1 MRVSYPLRIDDQRTL
16 PDGYDGPVF
25 VWDID
30 KTYLS
35 THFSSLQG
43 LSRIPLEF
51 AVDKRAITGMPEVLR
66 GIRRGPG
73 PGYGCVP
80 LYFVTASPP
89 QLRGVLEH
97 KMILDGVEFDGITF
111 KDWWRIMKQGRPKR
125 LLDQVGFKV
134 CALLEG
140 RQRRPLATEY
150 LFGDDAESDA
160 DAFSLYASMLQ
171 NELPAREAQDRMAEA
186 GVREDNRRCV
196 LSLLDQLPRKRG
208 NVGRF
213 FIHLEKQTPPEKFD
227 RFGPLVAPV
236 RNGFQLSLALYELGL
251 VDQDT
256 VLQCREAASSAP
268 GSPGPMFESLIT
280 DAIDRRL
287 ITRRKLHSLDA
298 VLPTSLQKKASRKGT
313 RRAGGRA
320 KPTAKNRKK
329 KK

>member
-1 MRVSYPLRIDDQRTL
+1 MPATYPLQVDDQRTL
-16 PDGYDGPVF
+16 PDGYTGPVF
-25 VWDID
+25 IWDID

-51 AVDKRAITGMPEVLR
+51 AVDKQAIPGMPEVLR

-111 KDWWRIMKQGRPKR
+111 KNWWKIMKKGRPKR

-160 DAFSLYASMLQ
+160 DAFSLYARLVQEEMSYG
-171 NELPAREAQDRMAEA
+171 EARDRIADA
-186 GVREDNRRCV
+186 GMREDNQRCA
-196 LSLLDQLPRKRG
+196 LALLEQLPEKRG
-208 NVGRF
+208 KVKKV
-213 FIHLEKQTPPEKFD
+213 FIHLEKRTPPEQFD
-227 RFGPLVAPV
+227 RLGPLVVPV
-236 RNGFQLSLALYELGL
+236 RGGFQLCLALFALGL
-251 VDQDT
+251 VDEAT
-256 VLQCREAASSAP
+256 VRQCRDAICSVAETPDPELEAR
-268 GSPGPMFESLIT
+268 IT
-280 DAIDRRL
+280 DAVDRRL
-287 ITRRKLHSLDA
+287 ISRQKLRLLDS
-298 VLPTSLQKKASRKGT
+298 VLPTSSRKES
-313 RRAGGRA
+313 
-320 KPTAKNRKK
+320 
-329 KK
+329 

>member
-1 MRVSYPLRIDDQRTL
+1 MPVSYPLQVDDQRTL
-16 PDGYDGPVF
+16 PDGYTGPVF

-51 AVDKRAITGMPEVLR
+51 AVDKQAIAGMPECLR

-80 LYFVTASPP
+80 LYFVSASPP

-111 KDWWRIMKQGRPKR
+111 KDWWQIMKKGRPKR
-125 LLDQVGFKV
+125 ILDQVGFKV

-140 RQRRPLATEY
+140 RQRRPRAMEY

-160 DAFSLYASMLQ
+160 AAFSLYARLVHEEMSYG
-171 NELPAREAQDRMAEA
+171 EARDRIADA
-186 GVREDNRRCV
+186 GMREDNQGCA
-196 LSLLDQLPRKRG
+196 LALLDRLPEKRG
-208 NVGRF
+208 KVKRI
-213 FIHLEKQTPPEKFD
+213 FIHLEKRTPPEQFE

-236 RNGFQLSLALYELGL
+236 RGGFQLSLALFALGL
-251 VDQDT
+251 VDEDT
-256 VLQCREAASSAP
+256 VRQCREAICPAV
-268 GSPGPMFESLIT
+268 GSPDPELDALIT
-280 DAIDRRL
+280 DAIGRRL
-287 ITRRKLHSLDA
+287 ISRKKLRLLDS
-298 VLPTSLQKKASRKGT
+298 VLPTS
-313 RRAGGRA
+313 
-320 KPTAKNRKK
+320 
-329 KK
+329 

>member
-1 MRVSYPLRIDDQRTL
+1 MPVSYPLQVDDQRTL
-16 PDGYDGPVF
+16 PDGYTGPVF

-51 AVDKRAITGMPEVLR
+51 AVDKQAIAGMPECLR

-80 LYFVTASPP
+80 LYFVSASPP

-111 KDWWRIMKQGRPKR
+111 KDWWQIMKKGRPKR
-125 LLDQVGFKV
+125 ILDQVGFKA

-140 RQRRPLATEY
+140 RQRRPRATEY

-160 DAFSLYASMLQ
+160 DAFSLYARLVHEKMSQ
-171 NELPAREAQDRMAEA
+171 GEAADLMAET
-186 GVREDNRRCV
+186 GMREDNQRCA
-196 LSLLDQLPRKRG
+196 LALLDRLPEKRG
-208 NVGRF
+208 KVKKV
-213 FIHLEKQTPPEKFD
+213 FIHLEKHTPPEQFQ

-236 RNGFQLSLALYELGL
+236 RGGFQLALALFALGL
-251 VDQDT
+251 VDKDT
-256 VLQCREAASSAP
+256 VRQCREAI
-268 GSPGPMFESLIT
+268 SPEVGTPDPELDTLIT
-280 DAIDRRL
+280 DAIGRRL
-287 ITRRKLHSLDA
+287 ISRKKLRLLDS
-298 VLPTSLQKKASRKGT
+298 VLPTS
-313 RRAGGRA
+313 
-320 KPTAKNRKK
+320 
-329 KK
+329 

>member
-1 MRVSYPLRIDDQRTL
+1 MRVSYPLRIDDHRTL

-43 LSRIPLEF
+43 LSRIPFEF
-51 AVDKRAITGMPEVLR
+51 AVDKQAITGMPEVLR

-97 KMILDGVEFDGITF
+97 KMLLDGVEFDGITF

-125 LLDQVGFKV
+125 ILDQVGFKV

-150 LFGDDAESDA
+150 LFGDDAETDA
-160 DAFSLYASMLQ
+160 DAFSLYAGMVQ
-171 NELPAREAQDRMAEA
+171 NELSAREALDRMAEV
-186 GVREDNRRCV
+186 GVREDNQRCA
-196 LSLLDQLPRKRG
+196 LSLLDELPRTRG
-208 NVGRF
+208 KVKRF
-213 FIHLEKQTPPEKFD
+213 FIHLEKRTPPEAFD
-227 RFGPLVAPV
+227 RFGPLASPV
-236 RNGFQLSLALYELGL
+236 RNGFQLSLALYGLGL
-251 VDQDT
+251 VDQDA
-256 VLQCREAASSAP
+256 VLQCREATSSAP
-268 GSPGPMFESLIT
+268 GATDPGFESLIT

-287 ITRRKLHSLDA
+287 ITRRKLRLLDA
-298 VLPTSLQKKASRKGT
+298 VFPASLQEASPRRGT
-313 RRAGGRA
+313 RRTGGRA
-320 KPTAKNRKK
+320 KPSAKNRKK
-329 KK
+329 K

>member
-1 MRVSYPLRIDDQRTL
+1 MRVSYPLRIDDQRSF

-51 AVDKRAITGMPEVLR
+51 AVDKQAITGMPEVLR

-111 KDWWRIMKQGRPKR
+111 KDWWRIMKQRRPKR

-140 RQRRPLATEY
+140 RLRRPLSTEY

-160 DAFSLYASMLQ
+160 DAFSLYASLVHK
-171 NELPAREAQDRMAEA
+171 ELSAREAQDRMTEV
-186 GVREDNRRCV
+186 GVREDNRRCAM
-196 LSLLDQLPRKRG
+196 SLLDQLPQRRG
-208 NVGRF
+208 TVQRI
-213 FIHLEKQTPPEKFD
+213 FIHLEKRTPPEEFD

-236 RNGFQLSLALYELGL
+236 RNGFQLGLALYELGL

-256 VLQCREAASSAP
+256 VLQCREAASSAS
-268 GSPGPMFESLIT
+268 GSPDPGFESLIS
-280 DAIDRRL
+280 DAVDRSL
-287 ITRRKLHSLDA
+287 ITPQKLRSLDD
-298 VLPTSLQKKASRKGT
+298 VLPTSLHKKSPRKGS
-313 RRAGGRA
+313 RRTGGRA
-320 KPTAKNRKK
+320 KPAAKSQKK
-329 KK
+329 KG

>member
-1 MRVSYPLRIDDQRTL
+1 MSVSYPLRIDDHRTL

-51 AVDKRAITGMPEVLR
+51 AVDKQAITGMPEVLR

-73 PGYGCVP
+73 PGYGCLP

-89 QLRGVLEH
+89 QLLGVLEH

-111 KDWWRIMKQGRPKR
+111 KDWWRILKQGRPKK

-160 DAFSLYASMLQ
+160 DAFSLYASMVR
-171 NELPAREAQDRMAEA
+171 NELSAREAMDRMAVL
-186 GVREDNRRCV
+186 GVREDNRRCAR
-196 LSLLDQLPRKRG
+196 SLLDQLPRKRG
-208 NVGRF
+208 KVKKF
-213 FIHLEKQTPPEKFD
+213 FIHLEKRTPPEKFD

-236 RNGFQLSLALYELGL
+236 RGSFQLSLALYELGL

-256 VLQCREAASSAP
+256 VRQCLEAASSASRPPDP
-268 GSPGPMFESLIT
+268 GFESLIWWW
-280 DAIDRRL
+280 IPRR
-287 ITRRKLHSLDA
+287 TW
-298 VLPTSLQKKASRKGT
+298 KKSG
-313 RRAGGRA
+313 
-320 KPTAKNRKK
+320 P
-329 KK
+329 

>member
-1 MRVSYPLRIDDQRTL
+1 MPEAYPLRIDDQRNL
-16 PDGYDGPVF
+16 PDGYRGPVF
-25 VWDID
+25 IWDID

-35 THFSSLQG
+35 TNFSSLQG

-51 AVDKRAITGMPEVLR
+51 AVDKQAIAGMPEVLR

-111 KDWWRIMKQGRPKR
+111 KDWWKLMKGGRPKR
-125 LLDQVGFKV
+125 FLDQVGFKV

-160 DAFSLYASMLQ
+160 DAFSLYASLV
-171 NELPAREAQDRMAEA
+171 NHELSSRDAGDRMAET
-186 GVREDNRRCV
+186 GMREDNRRCAFA
-196 LSLLDQLPRKRG
+196 LLDRLPKKRG
-208 NVGRF
+208 TVKRV
-213 FIHLEKQTPPEKFD
+213 FIHLEKRTPPEHFE
-227 RFGPLVAPV
+227 RFGPLVSPV
-236 RNGFQLSLALYELGL
+236 RGGFQLSLALFALGL
-251 VDQDT
+251 VDLDT
-256 VLQCREAASSAP
+256 VRQSREAI
-268 GSPGPMFESLIT
+268 SPAAGTPDAEPDTLIA

-287 ITRRKLHSLDA
+287 ISQEKLGLLDS
-298 VLPTSLQKKASRKGT
+298 VLPTSARK
-313 RRAGGRA
+313 RR
-320 KPTAKNRKK
+320 
-329 KK
+329 

>member
-1 MRVSYPLRIDDQRTL
+1 MSVSYPLETDDHRTL
-16 PDGYDGPVF
+16 PEGYNGPVF

-51 AVDKRAITGMPEVLR
+51 AVDKQAIAGMPEALR

-111 KDWWRIMKQGRPKR
+111 KNWWKIMKQGRPKR

-160 DAFSLYASMLQ
+160 DAFALYARFVH
-171 NELPAREAQDRMAEA
+171 EEIARGEAADRLAEA
-186 GVREDNRRCV
+186 GMREDNRRCA
-196 LSLLDQLPRKRG
+196 LALLERLPRKRG
-208 NVGRF
+208 KVKKI
-213 FIHLEKQTPPEKFD
+213 FIHLEKRTPPEKFE
-227 RFGPLVAPV
+227 RFGPVVSPV
-236 RNGFQLSLALYELGL
+236 RGGFQLGLALFALGL
-251 VDQDT
+251 VDRET
-256 VLQCREAASSAP
+256 VRQCREAISLAEGSDAP
-268 GSPGPMFESLIT
+268 ALDSLLA

-287 ITRRKLHSLDA
+287 ISRQKIRLLKSVLPEYCTRR
-298 VLPTSLQKKASRKGT
+298 P
-313 RRAGGRA
+313 
-320 KPTAKNRKK
+320 
-329 KK
+329 

>member
-1 MRVSYPLRIDDQRTL
+1 MAVSYPLQVDDQRTL
-16 PDGYDGPVF
+16 PEGYDGPVF

-51 AVDKRAITGMPEVLR
+51 AVDKQAIAGMPEVLR

-89 QLRGVLEH
+89 QLRRVLEH

-111 KDWWRIMKQGRPKR
+111 KNWWKIMKQGRPKR
-125 LLDQVGFKV
+125 ILDQVGFKV

-160 DAFSLYASMLQ
+160 DAFTLYTRLVH
-171 NELPAREAQDRMAEA
+171 REISSGEAADRMAEA
-186 GVREDNRRCV
+186 GMREDNLRCA
-196 LSLLDQLPRKRG
+196 LALFDQLPPKRG
-208 NVGRF
+208 KVGKI
-213 FIHLEKQTPPEKFD
+213 FIHLEKRTPPEQFE
-227 RFGPLVAPV
+227 RFAPLVVPV
-236 RNGFQLSLALYELGL
+236 RGGFQLGLALFALGL
-251 VDQDT
+251 VDQET
-256 VLQCREAASSAP
+256 VRQCREAISQAAQEPDPSL
-268 GSPGPMFESLIT
+268 GSLLS

-287 ITRRKLHSLDA
+287 ISRQKIRSLKS
-298 VLPTSLQKKASRKGT
+298 VLPASSP
-313 RRAGGRA
+313 RRS
-320 KPTAKNRKK
+320 
-329 KK
+329 

>member
-1 MRVSYPLRIDDQRTL
+1 MPLSYPLQIDDQRTL
-16 PDGYDGPVF
+16 PEGYDGPVF

-51 AVDKRAITGMPEVLR
+51 AVDKQAIAGMPEVLR

-111 KDWWRIMKQGRPKR
+111 KNWWKIMKRGRPKR

-160 DAFSLYASMLQ
+160 DAFALYARLVHKEISSG
-171 NELPAREAQDRMAEA
+171 EAADRMAEA
-186 GVREDNRRCV
+186 GMREDNRRCA
-196 LSLLDQLPRKRG
+196 LALLDRLPSKRG
-208 NVGRF
+208 KVGRI
-213 FIHLEKQTPPEKFD
+213 FIHLEKRTPPEEFE

-236 RNGFQLSLALYELGL
+236 RGGFQLSLALFALGL
-251 VDQDT
+251 VDPET
-256 VLQCREAASSAP
+256 VRQCREAISLAAGTP
-268 GSPGPMFESLIT
+268 DPDVDSLID

-287 ITRRKLHSLDA
+287 ISRHKIRLLES
-298 VLPTSLQKKASRKGT
+298 VLPASSQKKSVRQRT
-313 RRAGGRA
+313 RHTEKLA
-320 KPTAKNRKK
+320 
-329 KK
+329 

>member
-1 MRVSYPLRIDDQRTL
+1 MHVSYPLRIDDHRTL

-51 AVDKRAITGMPEVLR
+51 AVDKKAITGMPEVLR

-111 KDWWRIMKQGRPKR
+111 KDWWRIMKQRRPKR

-160 DAFSLYASMLQ
+160 DAFSLYASMVQ
-171 NELPAREAQDRMAEA
+171 DELSAREALDRMEEV
-186 GVREDNRRCV
+186 GVRDDNKRCV
-196 LSLLDQLPRKRG
+196 LSLLDQIPRTRG
-208 NVGRF
+208 KVKRF
-213 FIHLEKQTPPEKFD
+213 FIHLEKRTPPEEFE
-227 RFGPLVAPV
+227 RFGLLVAPV

-251 VDQDT
+251 VDEDT
-256 VLQCREAASSAP
+256 VLQCRDAASSAS
-268 GSPGPMFESLIT
+268 GAPGPGFESLIT
-280 DAIDRRL
+280 DAVDRRL
-287 ITRRKLHSLDA
+287 ITGRKLRSLDA
-298 VLPTSLQKKASRKGT
+298 VLPTGKK
-313 RRAGGRA
+313 RRSKA
-320 KPTAKNRKK
+320 
-329 KK
+329 